1 MYVGFEE
8 RFYRANESSSDV
20 DACIHIVSGT
30 IERNFDL
37 NITTENF
44 TATDGGRYILLNHSL
59 LPFVPHS
66 LTLTHSH
73 TNIHSLGNIHTVT
86 LTLSLSLT
94 HTLSRGL
101 CPL

>member
-30 IERNFDL
+30 IARNFDL

-44 TATDGGRYILLNHSL
+44 TATDGGRFILLNHSL

-66 LTLTHSH
+66 LT
-73 TNIHSLGNIHTVT
+73 VT
-86 LTLSLSLT
+86 LTY
-94 HTLSRGL
+94 
-101 CPL
+101 

>member
-37 NITTENF
+37 DITTENF
-44 TATDGGRYILLNHSL
+44 TATDGGRFIHSL
-59 LPFVPHS
+59 LPFVPQSHTY
-66 LTLTHSH
+66 TLTY
-73 TNIHSLGNIHTVT
+73 
-86 LTLSLSLT
+86 
-94 HTLSRGL
+94 
-101 CPL
+101 

>member
-20 DACIHIVSGT
+20 DACIHIVSRT
-30 IERNFDL
+30 IERDFDL
-37 NITTENF
+37 DITTENF

-66 LTLTHSH
+66 HTYTLTYSH
-73 TNIHSLGNIHTVT
+73 T
-86 LTLSLSLT
+86 LT
-94 HTLSRGL
+94 R
-101 CPL
+101 

>member
-8 RFYRANESSSDV
+8 RANESSSDV

-37 NITTENF
+37 GITTDNF
-44 TATDGGRYILLNHSL
+44 TATDGGRYILLK

-66 LTLTHSH
+66 LTYTLTYSH
-73 TNIHSLGNIHTVT
+73 T
-86 LTLSLSLT
+86 LT
-94 HTLSRGL
+94 R
-101 CPL
+101 